1 MKIEMRKI
9 GVVAKLGSRE
19 ARATAGELAEWLGR
33 RGLEVALDEETR
45 QENGFASFASFDV
58 GGEYDLIVVLGGD
71 GSLLAVARTLEHRAP
86 VLGVNLGGLGFLTE
100 INRSELY
107 PSLID
112 VLAGRFELEERYLLA
127 VELRREGEV
136 LSRYRVLND
145 AVVSKGAMAR
155 IVRLAVHVDTR
166 LVARYRSDGLIV
178 STPTGSTAYNL
189 SAGGPIVYPGLPVA
203 IVTPLCAHTL
213 TLRPMVVPDSCC
225 IDITLETPDEE
236 VFLTLDGQEGESLA
250 YRDTVRLTRSTTSI
264 SLVRTT
270 GRTFYDSLRGKLHW
284 GG

>member
-1 MKIEMRKI
+1 MTVEMQKI
-9 GVVAKLGSRE
+9 GVVAKMNSRE
-19 ARATAGELAEWLGR
+19 ARTTAGELAEWLGR
-33 RGLEVALDEETR
+33 RGLEVALDEATR
-45 QENGFASFASFDV
+45 EEHGFGSLAPFEV
-58 GGEYDLIVVLGGD
+58 HGEYDLVVVLGGD
-71 GSLLAVARTLEHRAP
+71 GSLLAVARTLEHKAP
-86 VLGVNLGGLGFLTE
+86 ILGVNLGGLGFLTE

-127 VELRREGEV
+127 VELRRGGEV

-145 AVVSKGAMAR
+145 AVISKGAMAR
-155 IVRLAVHVDTR
+155 IVRLAVHVDGR

-213 TLRPMVVPDSCC
+213 TLRPMVVPDSCF

-236 VFLTLDGQEGESLA
+236 VFITLDGQEGERLA
-250 YRDTVRLTRSTTSI
+250 YRDTVRATRSQTSI
-264 SLVRTT
+264 DLVRTT
-270 GRTFYDSLRGKLHW
+270 GRTFYDSLRGKLRW